1 MFYQLFSQLIFSILT
16 PHCKQNFFELVQTKV
31 LKSKKGFLIFRYF
44 FRHSLNFFL
53 SLFIFEEIFCWIA
66 VLFSFCFNP
75 NKINYVC
82 KECKKEL
89 ETSLWLNKVRLQ
101 LISRF
106 DLCSLKVLAH
116 NFIKQRKT
124 KKKFHLQ
131 NLTKLVR
138 KS

>member
-16 PHCKQNFFELVQTKV
+16 QHCKQNFFELVQTKV
-31 LKSKKGFLIFRYF
+31 FKSKKDFLIFRYF

-53 SLFIFEEIFCWIA
+53 SLFIIEEIFCWITWVTFRWIA

-75 NKINYVC
+75 HKINYVR

-89 ETSLWLNKVRLQ
+89 KTSLWLNKVRLQ
-101 LISRF
+101 LISRL

-124 KKKFHLQ
+124 KKKFHL
-131 NLTKLVR
+131 
-138 KS
+138 